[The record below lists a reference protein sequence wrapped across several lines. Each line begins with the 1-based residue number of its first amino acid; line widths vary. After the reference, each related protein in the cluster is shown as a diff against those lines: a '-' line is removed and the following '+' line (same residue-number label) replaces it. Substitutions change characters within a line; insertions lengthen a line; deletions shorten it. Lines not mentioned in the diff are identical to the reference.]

1 MLFWR
6 DLSSVRRITR
16 RPKQAPRTSGAR
28 VGRPSDERPLP
39 SRDSHTV

>member
-6 DLSSVRRITR
+6 DLSSVHRITR
-16 RPKQAPRTSGAR
+16 RPKQAPRKSGAC
-28 VGRPSDERPLP
+28 VGRPADERSLP